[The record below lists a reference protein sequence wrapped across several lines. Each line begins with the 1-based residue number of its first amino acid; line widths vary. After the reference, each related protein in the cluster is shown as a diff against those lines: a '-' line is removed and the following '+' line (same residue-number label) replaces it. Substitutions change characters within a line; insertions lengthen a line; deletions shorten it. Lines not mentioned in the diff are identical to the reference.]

1 MMKMVINTKN
11 IYVIVTALLAA
22 LISPSCVSMGEGQDT
37 EVGYLTIGGFDV
49 DVTVGQLSQTRAA
62 VLPEISEPESVIYK
76 ITDVN
81 GASYR
86 SDESSWQNPLI
97 LPVGKYTVEAWSGSN
112 TFGAP
117 YFYGKSEG
125 TIGVESKT
133 VTVDLKVANSLVAVS
148 VGADLEDHFKDP
160 SLSLS
165 SGGTTYDVAEIGK
178 YCFVPSGADL
188 TITLSGE
195 NSAGTD
201 AIFEYEISGT
211 NKPAPATA
219 YEVICGRDVKWPEIE
234 LGELNNGAF
243 EGSLYFSPTV
253 NNMSDEN
260 KKKIV
265 YELSDGR
272 VWKYEELPDV
282 EGYKYISGLDNGTKY
297 TLKAT
302 LGALESKE
310 VSFTPKSLSDCLTAT
325 VKAEHTY
332 ESSVLTGTKV
342 TCDEISVDL
351 PSIIAELAENVKVS
365 AQFGSLTAAGASV
378 TPVELNESN
387 NYKITKTEMHN
398 TDGWPYIPKGD
409 YSFEATVTCTIP
421 TPTGEISCSG
431 SLKDGIKVPE
441 PVFTVTVSAYTSYD
455 KYLEGDLNSET
466 GANNCNPETLY
477 NAGAKWGISTRLMA
491 NENYAK
497 TLVIDIDGNEY
508 KKINEKSFG
517 DNKYY
522 EDISGL
528 SWASHSLAISF
539 TFDGVTV
546 KKQQTH
552 HITGLPFSQ
561 DLRSNQ
567 DMTLWHIDGATKF
580 DNDRGLQIAYVW
592 ATDRSRDYTKVYSPA
607 FQFPINTNTSVNYEI
622 GAVFYTSGA
631 YSHTEQIYSGI
642 VQGVES
648 YSQTNKDNISVS
660 KSYGKT
666 ISQYNHS
673 GVMTKDSRV
682 SIYHNEWYISGEFFQ
697 PQYWMHVATLSV
709 KYVEK

>member
-1 MMKMVINTKN
+1 MEIKMMMKMVINTKN

-117 YFYGKSEG
+117 YFYGKSDG

-133 VTVDLKVANSLVAVS
+133 ETVVLEVANSLVAVS
-148 VGADLEDHFKDP
+148 VGEDLIDHFIDP

-165 SGGTTYDVAEIGK
+165 SGGTTYDDAEIGE

-188 TITLSGE
+188 TITLSGK
-195 NSAGTD
+195 NSAETG
-201 AIFEYEISGT
+201 ARFEYEISGT

-219 YEVICGRDVKWPEIE
+219 YEVICGRDVNWPEIE

-253 NNMSDEN
+253 NNMSEEN

-265 YELSDGR
+265 YQLFDGQDWNRVELS
-272 VWKYEELPDV
+272 DV

-302 LGALESKE
+302 LGALESNE

-342 TCDEISVDL
+342 TCDEISVGL
-351 PSIIAELAENVKVS
+351 PSIIAELAEGVKVS
-365 AQFGSLTAAGASV
+365 AQFGSSTAAGASV

-387 NYKITKTEMHN
+387 NYKITNTEMHN

-409 YSFEATVTCTIP
+409 YSFNATVTCTIP

-431 SLKDGIKVPE
+431 SLKEPIKVQVPE
-441 PVFTVTVSAYTSYD
+441 PVFTVTVSAYTSYN
-455 KYLEGDLNSET
+455 KYLEGDLT
-466 GANNCNPETLY
+466 FANNDANKYTVFGLQA
-477 NAGAKWGISTRLMA
+477 NVGISDELLSDTKYTKVSKITFDETDLGTFDT
-491 NENYAK
+491 NSKSYGDKTECTSWKNYPFK
-497 TLVIDIDGNEY
+497 
-508 KKINEKSFG
+508 
-517 DNKYY
+517 
-522 EDISGL
+522 
-528 SWASHSLAISF
+528 ASM
-539 TFDGVTV
+539 TFDGVE
-546 KKQQTH
+546 KSAQKDC
-552 HITGLPFSQ
+552 HITGLPYKPQTMVQ
-561 DLRSNQ
+561 DDWSLSSWNCQYVDGIIQLGGVSGSGDCTATSNMAFNVPNTINIVIKTNATVRAH
-567 DMTLWHIDGATKF
+567 DM
-580 DNDRGLQIAYVW
+580 R
-592 ATDRSRDYTKVYSPA
+592 
-607 FQFPINTNTSVNYEI
+607 TNIFGSLVGICNQTTFTVSVN
-622 GAVFYTSGA
+622 
-631 YSHTEQIYSGI
+631 
-642 VQGVES
+642 ES
-648 YSQTNKDNISVS
+648 TI
-660 KSYGKT
+660 
-666 ISQYNHS
+666 ISQYSDYQDNDNTGKNYNLSGNSSFSTDSYSIKMNSSYELAGPWSKVHS
-673 GVMTKDSRV
+673 LHILYR
-682 SIYHNEWYISGEFFQ
+682 
-697 PQYWMHVATLSV
+697 
-709 KYVEK
+709 

>member
-1 MMKMVINTKN
+1 MEIKMMMKMVINTKN

-148 VGADLEDHFKDP
+148 VGEDLKDHFKDL

-165 SGGTTYDVAEIGK
+165 SGGTTYDDAVIGE
-178 YCFVPSGADL
+178 YCFVPSGAGL
-188 TITLSGE
+188 KITLSGK

-201 AIFEYEISGT
+201 AIFKYEISGT
-211 NKPAPATA
+211 SKPAPATA
-219 YEVICGRDVKWPEIE
+219 YEVICGKHVNWPEIE

-265 YELSDGR
+265 YQLSYDGQ
-272 VWKYEELPDV
+272 VWNPVEHSDV
-282 EGYKYISGLDNGTKY
+282 EGYKYISGLKNGTEYK
-297 TLKAT
+297 LKAT
-302 LGALESKE
+302 LGALESNV

-342 TCDEISVDL
+342 TCDEISVVL
-351 PSIIAELAENVKVS
+351 PSTIAELAENVKVS
-365 AQFGSLTAAGASV
+365 AQFGSSTAAGASV

-387 NYKITKTEMHN
+387 NYKITKTLMEN
-398 TDGWPYIPKGD
+398 TSGWPYIPKGD
-409 YSFEATVTCTIP
+409 YSFNATVTCTIP
-421 TPTGEISCSG
+421 TPTPTGEISRKSLEG
-431 SLKDGIKVPE
+431 SLKEPIKVQVPE
-441 PVFTVTVSAYTSYD
+441 PVFTVTVSAYTSYN
-455 KYLEGDLNSET
+455 KYLEGDLNF
-466 GANNCNPETLY
+466 ANNDANKYTVFGLQA
-477 NAGAKWGISTRLMA
+477 NVGISDELLSDTKYTKVSKITFDETDLGTFDT
-491 NENYAK
+491 NSKSYGDKTECTSWKNYPFK
-497 TLVIDIDGNEY
+497 
-508 KKINEKSFG
+508 
-517 DNKYY
+517 
-522 EDISGL
+522 
-528 SWASHSLAISF
+528 ASM
-539 TFDGVTV
+539 TFDGVE
-546 KKQQTH
+546 KSAQKDC
-552 HITGLPFSQ
+552 HITGLPYVADFDKTRSKQ
-561 DLRSNQ
+561 DNLGWTLNGSEWYRTSVLYWKLRLNNGFIVSPLFHIPSNIK
-567 DMTLWHIDGATKF
+567 TS
-580 DNDRGLQIAYVW
+580 AYVECEYYNAW
-592 ATDRSRDYTKVYSPA
+592 SSGSSLYTIGTTNATNVKATNDLGTSSVARQVYTDRTGDRNFTVETMFK
-607 FQFPINTNTSVNYEI
+607 TS
-622 GAVFYTSGA
+622 
-631 YSHTEQIYSGI
+631 
-642 VQGVES
+642 
-648 YSQTNKDNISVS
+648 
-660 KSYGKT
+660 
-666 ISQYNHS
+666 
-673 GVMTKDSRV
+673 
-682 SIYHNEWYISGEFFQ
+682 Q
-697 PQYWMHVATLSV
+697 PYLSV
-709 KYVEK
+709 TASEQNSFIYYVKLTYK